1 MSACRRRRAD
11 GAAAHARA
19 ARLTSAPMPL
29 LEIKQRPLRGAPCL
43 ALAGELDIA
52 EVPRL
57 EHALDGAIADSAG
70 AFVVDLGE
78 LEFLDSSGIRVL
90 LRARALLG
98 REDRTLVL
106 VCPHGPVRRA
116 IELTGVSDLFTTYPT
131 RDAAAAA
138 LVPLENCGSTSRSSS
153 SKNSS

>member
-1 MSACRRRRAD
+1 MS
-11 GAAAHARA
+11 
-19 ARLTSAPMPL
+19 L
-29 LEIKQRPLRGAPCL
+29 LEIKPRPLRGAPCL

-153 SKNSS
+153 SKNCS